1 MSGTTFTFGAIMDQ
15 HLQNFGTTYPAIVG
29 KVLADLRVRQ
39 GMAQKDMASAVG
51 VTQANWSRI
60 ESGQTSVTLEHL
72 RSAAKVLA
80 IPPAQ
85 ILAIA
90 DQTEIEASVQG
101 VAIVEA
107 KSALDLHPG
116 LVLLAG
122 ATLGL
127 FVTYAIMK
135 SKS

>member
-1 MSGTTFTFGAIMDQ
+1 MD
-15 HLQNFGTTYPAIVG
+15 HHPQNFGTTYPAIVG
-29 KVLADLRVRQ
+29 KVLTDLRVQR
-39 GMAQKDMASAVG
+39 GMPQKDLARTVG

-72 RSAAKVLA
+72 RSAAKALA
-80 IPPAQ
+80 VPPAQ

-90 DQTEIEASVQG
+90 DRTEMEANYQG
-101 VAIVEA
+101 VSIVEA
-107 KSALDLHPG
+107 KTSAELHPG

-122 ATLGL
+122 AALGI
-127 FVTYAIMK
+127 FVTCAIMN

>member
-1 MSGTTFTFGAIMDQ
+1 MNHQ
-15 HLQNFGTTYPAIVG
+15 PHNLGTTYPAIVG
-29 KVLADLRVRQ
+29 KVLTDLRAQRN
-39 GMAQKDMASAVG
+39 MPQKDLAQAVG

-60 ESGQTSVTLEHL
+60 ESGHTSVTLEHL
-72 RSAAKVLA
+72 RRAAQALD

-90 DQTEIEASVQG
+90 DQTEVEASVQG
-101 VAIVEA
+101 VTIVDA
-107 KSALDLHPG
+107 KGVHDLHPG
-116 LVLLAG
+116 LILLAG
-122 ATLGL
+122 AALGI